1 MTQTTNKTQYFHEN
15 LKLAI
20 FDWDGTVMDSVSQI
34 VASLLA
40 VGRHFDVELEAAA
53 AQHIIGLALPVAMQ
67 QLFPKHHHH
76 IDEMRRVYAEHYHA
90 YPDAVPVFTGFPAM
104 FDALRDQGVKL
115 AVATGKNRKGLDRV
129 LAQSGLGDYFT
140 ITRSADEANSK
151 PDPLMLQ
158 QILKF
163 TGIDAADAVM
173 IGDTTFD
180 LQMAQA
186 IDMPRIGVLWGA
198 HSEALL
204 AECDPHALVNTVSE
218 LSQALGI
225 QTR

>member
-1 MTQTTNKTQYFHEN
+1 MQRLSSN

-34 VASLLA
+34 VSSLQA

-67 QLFPKHHHH
+67 QLFPNHTQH
-76 IDEMRRVYAEHYHA
+76 IDEMRQVYAQHYHA
-90 YPDAVPVFTGFPAM
+90 HPKAAPVFAGFPAM
-104 FDALRDQGVKL
+104 FDALREQGVHL
-115 AVATGKNRKGLDRV
+115 AVATGKNRNGLDRV

-151 PDPLMLQ
+151 PDPLMLK
-158 QILKF
+158 QILQF
-163 TGIDAADAVM
+163 TGINAANAVM

-198 HSEALL
+198 HSASLL
-204 AECDPHALVNTVSE
+204 AECDPHALVNNVDE
-218 LSQALGI
+218 LSHTLGAKS
-225 QTR
+225 R

>member
-1 MTQTTNKTQYFHEN
+1 MHTPNLSHLPT

-34 VASLLA
+34 VASLQA
-40 VGRHFDVELEAAA
+40 VGRHFDVELPAAA
-53 AQHIIGLALPVAMQ
+53 AQHIIGLALPVAMK
-67 QLFPKHHHH
+67 QLFPNHTDHVE
-76 IDEMRRVYAEHYHA
+76 EMRRIYAQHYHA
-90 YPDAVPVFTGFPAM
+90 HPEAAPVFSGIPAM
-104 FDALRDQGVKL
+104 FDALRAQGIQL
-115 AVATGKNRKGLDRV
+115 AVATGKNRNGLDRV
-129 LAQSGLGDYFT
+129 LAQSGLGDYFV

-158 QILKF
+158 QILQV
-163 TGIDAADAVM
+163 TGIAAEDAVM

-204 AECDPHALVNTVSE
+204 AGCAPTALVSTVGE
-218 LSQALGI
+218 LGLALGV
-225 QTR
+225 TDL

>member
-1 MTQTTNKTQYFHEN
+1 MTQASNKIQCLPEN

-34 VASLLA
+34 VSSLQA

-67 QLFPKHHHH
+67 KLFPNHTQH
-76 IDEMRRVYAEHYHA
+76 IDEMRQVYAQHYHA
-90 YPDAVPVFTGFPAM
+90 HTEAAPVFSGFPAM
-104 FDALRDQGVKL
+104 FDRLREQGVHL
-115 AVATGKNRKGLDRV
+115 AVATGKNRNGLDRV

-158 QILKF
+158 QILQF

-173 IGDTTFD
+173 VGDTTFD

-198 HSEALL
+198 HSEDLL
-204 AECDPHALVNTVSE
+204 ASCEPTAMVRTVDE
-218 LSQALGI
+218 LSNYLLPL
-225 QTR
+225 